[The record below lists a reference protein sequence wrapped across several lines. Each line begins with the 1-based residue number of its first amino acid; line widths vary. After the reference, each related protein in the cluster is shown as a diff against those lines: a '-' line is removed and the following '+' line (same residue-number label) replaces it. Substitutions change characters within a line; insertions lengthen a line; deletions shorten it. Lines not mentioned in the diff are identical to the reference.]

1 MTESCLYEGTVTHRR
16 HAPTPHAFARR
27 MFMVYLDLAELDTV
41 FAGRW
46 LWSARRPALAS
57 FRREDHLG
65 DPAVP
70 LDTAVRDLVEARLGW
85 RPSGPVRLLTHLR
98 YLGFVFNPVSFYY
111 CFDASGHRVT
121 AIVADVS
128 NTPWGERHQYVVQP
142 TDPDTLRFALGKQFH
157 VSPFL
162 PMDLDYAWHF
172 NLPGERLA
180 VHMVNS
186 RQGEPLFEATLALR
200 RRAIDGGSLARAL
213 LRHPAMTHMVV
224 AGIYVEAY
232 RLWRKR
238 TPFYPHP
245 RQTTAPT
252 PLSEA
257 R

>member
-1 MTESCLYEGTVTHRR
+1 MESCLYEGTVSHQRHVPKPHGFRR
-16 HAPTPHAFARR
+16 KL
-27 MFMVYLDLAELDTV
+27 FMVYLDLGELDTA

-46 LWSARRPALAS
+46 LWSTRRPALAW
-57 FRREDHLG
+57 FRRADHLG

-70 LDTAVRDLVEARLGW
+70 LDVAVRDLVEARLGW
-85 RPSGPVRLLTHLR
+85 RPSGPIRLLTHLR

-111 CFDASGHRVT
+111 CFDEAGEQVE

-128 NTPWGERHQYVVQP
+128 NTPWGERHPYVVRP
-142 TDPDTLRFALGKQFH
+142 AEPGALRFALGKQFH

-162 PMDLDYAWHF
+162 PMDLDYDWRF
-172 NLPGERLA
+172 SPPGERLA

-186 RQGEPLFEATLALR
+186 RQGEKLFEATLALQ
-200 RRAIDGGSLARAL
+200 RRAIDGPGLARTL
-213 LRHPAMTHMVV
+213 LRHPAMTQMVV
-224 AGIYVEAY
+224 AGIYVEAF

-245 RQTTAPT
+245 RQTPAPN
-252 PLSEA
+252 PAPEA